1 MRAEVLQKSME
12 LPTFDIRLQG
22 ARMLSPRVRELTFS
36 RVDGLPLE
44 FQAGQWI
51 SLVLPLA
58 EGEARRSYS
67 IASAPNVPNMPGA
80 SRASSHVPTFEL
92 AVTHVDSGPG
102 SMYLH
107 ELREGS
113 VLRAIGPSGFF
124 TRPRQSHPSL
134 FIGVGTG
141 ITPLRSMML
150 DALAAGDASPLW
162 LIVGAR
168 HERDRLYIEEFQE
181 LASKHPQIRV
191 EYTISRAADD
201 WGGRTGYVQTHI
213 EHLWHELSAK
223 GSGVPH
229 AYICGL
235 ERMVSAVRD
244 LLRKQMGV
252 DRKHVHSERYD

>member
-1 MRAEVLQKSME
+1 
-12 LPTFDIRLQG
+12 
-22 ARMLSPRVRELTFS
+22 MLSPRVRELTFS
-36 RVDGLPLE
+36 RVDGLPFE
-44 FQAGQWI
+44 FQAGQWV
-51 SLVLPLA
+51 SLVLPLV

-67 IASAPNVPNMPGA
+67 IASAPSA
-80 SRASSHVPTFEL
+80 SKHDSTFEL
-92 AVTHVDSGPG
+92 AITRVDGGPG
-102 SMYLH
+102 STYLH
-107 ELREGS
+107 ELREGT

-124 TRPRQSHPSL
+124 TRPTQQSHPSL

-150 DALAAGDASPLW
+150 DALDAGDASPLW

-168 HERDRLYIEEFQE
+168 HERDRLYLEQFQE
-181 LASKHPQIRV
+181 LTRKHQQVRV

-201 WGGRTGYVQTHI
+201 WEGRTGYVQTHV
-213 EHLWHELSAK
+213 ERLWHELSAK
-223 GSGVPH
+223 GNGAPH

-252 DRKHVHSERYD
+252 DRKQVHSERYD